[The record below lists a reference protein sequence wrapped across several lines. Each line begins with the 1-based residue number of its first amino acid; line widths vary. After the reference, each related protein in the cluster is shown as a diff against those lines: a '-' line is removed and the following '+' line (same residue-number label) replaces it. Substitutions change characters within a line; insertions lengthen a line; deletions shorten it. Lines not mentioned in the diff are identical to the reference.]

1 MRSFTLLSGRAW
13 CPDFLQDFAA
23 PDASSKEDKDL
34 RFVFG
39 IVAAVP

>member
-1 MRSFTLLSGRAW
+1 VDVRGVLIF
-13 CPDFLQDFAA
+13 CKIFAA
-23 PDASSKEDKDL
+23 PDASSKYDKDL